1 MCTLMSPLSPDQAV
15 RQPTRRLLFGFA
27 LLLWAPLAV
36 AQNNLGELLDAGAA
50 RLSPEVFTEEVVQRL
65 IVGPTATGGRLE
77 LMYTANGMVQG
88 AGSFR
93 DSGPT
98 TLAAAPINGE
108 WTIGDNGRIC
118 TSMRIGNSA
127 GGPGNVSGVYLP
139 SRCQFW
145 FKLAEQYFFSDS
157 DSDRSAR
164 VFRRTLKQ

>member
-1 MCTLMSPLSPDQAV
+1 MAPSCHLFHRTKRCGNQ
-15 RQPTRRLLFGFA
+15 RRLLFGFA

-98 TLAAAPINGE
+98 TLAAAPPSTGNGRLG
-108 WTIGDNGRIC
+108 TTARIC

-127 GGPGNVSGVYLP
+127 GGPG
-139 SRCQFW
+139 
-145 FKLAEQYFFSDS
+145 
-157 DSDRSAR
+157 
-164 VFRRTLKQ
+164 